1 MPAFLEPRGVQRT
14 GELGSRHRWIGTG
27 KGPLMVMSIM
37 LSGHCRGVAWDGQ
50 GNEILEHHS
59 PMTVNSWKVIEPF
72 PRGGIWELRNKLV
85 VREGRQPAS
94 HWPECGD

>member
-1 MPAFLEPRGVQRT
+1 
-14 GELGSRHRWIGTG
+14 
-27 KGPLMVMSIM
+27 MVMSIM

-59 PMTVNSWKVIEPF
+59 PMMVNSWKVIEPF

-85 VREGRQPAS
+85 VRKGSSLPHTGLSMETEGEGRDVLYGAVFRAEKQAQG
-94 HWPECGD
+94 CVNQL